1 MKKAHVLTEGAV
13 LIALY
18 LVLMLF
24 ARYVPVIGTIVL
36 FVLPLPFIIFTLRHG
51 IRLTFLLIFAGS
63 ILSILFGSIFSVLTA
78 VTFGLSG
85 VIMGYFYKRKQTLG
99 VLVGGSL
106 AYTFSMI
113 VAYIGAKLFMNIDFI
128 QDSISLLEQSIQQSK
143 KILESFTAEEQINA
157 QFAQLEEGLEL
168 MVHLVP
174 TIFVTIG
181 MISAVIT
188 HLLAMPILKRLR
200 FDLAPLKPFR
210 DWKLP
215 QSIVWYYLIVS
226 ILLMV
231 NQDTET
237 FYFTAIINLYFILQF
252 FVIMQGFSFIFYYSY
267 VKGWSKAVPI
277 SILIGSF
284 LIPILLY
291 LIRILGIIDLGF
303 PLRNKLSKK

>member
-303 PLRNKLSKK
+303 PLRGKLSKK

>member
-13 LIALY
+13 LLALY

-24 ARYVPVIGTIVL
+24 ARYVPIIGAIVL
-36 FVLPLPFIIFTLRHG
+36 FVLPLPFIIFTIRHS

-63 ILSILFGSIFSVLTA
+63 ILSILFGSIFSVITA

-99 VLVGGSL
+99 VLIGGSL
-106 AYTFSMI
+106 AYTFSII

-143 KILESFTAEEQINA
+143 NILESFTAEDQISA

-174 TIFVTIG
+174 TMFVTIG

-231 NQDTET
+231 YQDTET
-237 FYFTAIINLYFILQF
+237 FLFTAVINLYFILQF
-252 FVIMQGFSFIFYYSY
+252 FVLMQGFSFTFYYSY
-267 VKGWSKAVPI
+267 IKGWSKAVPI

>member
-13 LIALY
+13 LLALY

-303 PLRNKLSKK
+303 PLRGKLSKK

>member
-1 MKKAHVLTEGAV
+1 MKKAHVITEGAI
-13 LIALY
+13 LLALY

-24 ARYVPVIGTIVL
+24 ARYVPILGTIVL
-36 FVLPLPFIIFTLRHG
+36 FVLPLPFIIFTIRHG

-63 ILSILFGSIFSVLTA
+63 ILSILFGSIFSIATA

-85 VIMGYFYKRKQTLG
+85 LIMGYFYKRKQTLG
-99 VLVGGSL
+99 VLVGGSI
-106 AYTFSMI
+106 AYTFSLI
-113 VAYIGAKLFMNIDFI
+113 VLYIGAKVFMNIDFI
-128 QDSISLLEQSIQQSK
+128 QDSISILEQSLQQSRN
-143 KILESFTAEEQINA
+143 IFESFTTEDQISA
-157 QFAQLEEGLEL
+157 QFAQFEQGLEL
-168 MVHLVP
+168 MVQLVP
-174 TIFVTIG
+174 TIFVTIS

-226 ILLMV
+226 ILLMM
-231 NQDTET
+231 NLDTDT
-237 FYFTAIINLYFILQF
+237 FLFTAVINLYFILQF
-252 FVIMQGFSFIFYYSY
+252 FVLLQGYSFAFYFSYI
-267 VKGWSKAVPI
+267 KGWSKAVPI

-303 PLRNKLSKK
+303 PLRGKISKK

>member
-1 MKKAHVLTEGAV
+1 VKKAHVLTEGAV

-303 PLRNKLSKK
+303 PLRGKLSKK

>member
-1 MKKAHVLTEGAV
+1 VKKAHVLTEGAV

-36 FVLPLPFIIFTLRHG
+36 FALPLPFIIFTLRHG

-303 PLRNKLSKK
+303 PLRGKLSKK

>member
-13 LIALY
+13 LLALY

-24 ARYVPVIGTIVL
+24 ARYVPIIGTIVL
-36 FVLPLPFIIFTLRHG
+36 FVLPLPFIIFTIRHS

-63 ILSILFGSIFSVLTA
+63 ILSILFGSIFSVITA

-99 VLVGGSL
+99 VLIGGSL
-106 AYTFSMI
+106 AYTFSII

-143 KILESFTAEEQINA
+143 NILESFTAEDQISV

-174 TIFVTIG
+174 TMFVTIG

-231 NQDTET
+231 YQDKET
-237 FYFTAIINLYFILQF
+237 FLFTAVINLYFILQF
-252 FVIMQGFSFIFYYSY
+252 FVLMQGFSFTFYYSY
-267 VKGWSKAVPI
+267 IKGWSKAVPI

>member
-1 MKKAHVLTEGAV
+1 VKKAHVLTEGAV
-13 LIALY
+13 LLAIY

-24 ARYVPVIGTIVL
+24 ARYVPIIGTIIL
-36 FVLPLPFIIFTLRHG
+36 FVLPLPFIIFTIRHG
-51 IRLTFLLIFAGS
+51 ISLTFLLIFAGS
-63 ILSILFGSIFSVLTA
+63 ILSILFGSIFSIITA

-85 VIMGYFYKRKQTLG
+85 LTMGYFYKQKQTQG

-106 AYTFSMI
+106 AYTFSII
-113 VAYIGAKLFMNIDFI
+113 VSYIGAKLFMNIDFI
-128 QDSISLLEQSIQQSK
+128 HDSISILEQSIQQSK
-143 KILESFTAEEQINA
+143 SILESFTTDEKLSEQ
-157 QFAQLEEGLEL
+157 FTQLEQGLDL

-174 TIFVTIG
+174 TMFITIG
-181 MISAVIT
+181 VISAVIT
-188 HLLAMPILKRLR
+188 HLLAIPILKRLR

-231 NQDTET
+231 NIDKDT
-237 FYFTAIINLYFILQF
+237 FFFIAVINLYFILQF
-252 FVIMQGFSFIFYYSY
+252 FVLLQGYSFIFYYSY
-267 VKGWSKAVPI
+267 TKGWSKAVPI
-277 SILIGSF
+277 SIMIGSF

-303 PLRNKLSKK
+303 PLRGKIMKK

>member
-36 FVLPLPFIIFTLRHG
+36 FALPLPFIIFTLRHG

-303 PLRNKLSKK
+303 PLRGKLSKK